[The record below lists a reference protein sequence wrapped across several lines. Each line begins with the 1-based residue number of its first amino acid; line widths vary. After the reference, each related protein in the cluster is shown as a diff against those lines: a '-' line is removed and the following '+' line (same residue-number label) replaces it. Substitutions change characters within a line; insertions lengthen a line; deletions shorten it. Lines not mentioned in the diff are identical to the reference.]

1 MTTRIR
7 ATAVLGLPAV
17 MACCSLPSATAAA
30 ASTVSP
36 LPASDYTV
44 RHVCAAP
51 APGYAGCLAL
61 RLVPQT
67 AAARAHT
74 HPLGMTRS
82 APIVA
87 AEAAEGVFGLRP
99 QDLHSAY
106 FSGEVPD
113 APASEPQTIALV
125 DAYDDPNAE
134 ADLKVYDK
142 EFALGE
148 LPKCTTGEVSNCFEK
163 VNQNGKAAPLP
174 SAEGEEAEGWALESA
189 TDIEVAHAVCRNCR
203 IMLVE
208 ANSAEYTDLEAAE
221 NTAVTLGATEVSN
234 SWGGGEPPFDSGAF
248 QHSGTVITA
257 AAGDNGY
264 LNWTEAEEAKSG
276 YFAGADYPA
285 SSPHVVAVGGTKLTL
300 SGGAR
305 QSETV
310 WNDGEEASGAAGG
323 GCSERFTAQPWQREV
338 PDWASVSCDVGGA
351 SKRAVADV
359 SADADPL
366 TGVAVY
372 DSVPYPEEG
381 GSTTVLDWVSIGGT
395 SVASPIIASMFAL
408 AGGAHKVE
416 YPAQTLYSHLGSK
429 LLYDVTEGGNGRCD
443 GVYLTCSGS
452 MSPLSALDCGQGT
465 LICNAAPG
473 YDGPTGVGT
482 PNGIA
487 AFEPGGEGKQQ
498 TEEKR
503 RAEEK
508 LREEEQRSEQER
520 EERQRKEREAE
531 EEKNKQGGNSAG
543 NGSTSGTSGGGT
555 SGAGASASTGA
566 SQAGGA
572 GPSKGA
578 SSATASGNAT
588 IELSA
593 FALTPRALLAL
604 HGTRPKASQLAFA
617 FTMNIAARIR
627 VKLAKLII
635 TRGHKRWQTLPYSLT
650 IAGARGR
657 DSARLSAHHA
667 LAPGRYRLTLTPVR
681 GVARTLTFT
690 AG

>member
-61 RLVPQT
+61 ELVPQT

-87 AEAAEGVFGLRP
+87 AEAAESVFGLRP

-106 FSGEVPD
+106 FPGEVPD

-148 LPKCTTGEVSNCFEK
+148 LPKCTTGEASNCFEK

-189 TDIEVAHAVCRNCR
+189 TDIEVAHAVCQNCR

-310 WNDGEEASGAAGG
+310 WNDAEEANGAAGG

-338 PDWASVSCDVGGA
+338 PDWASVGCDVGG
-351 SKRAVADV
+351 D
-359 SADADPL
+359 
-366 TGVAVY
+366 
-372 DSVPYPEEG
+372 
-381 GSTTVLDWVSIGGT
+381 I
-395 SVASPIIASMFAL
+395 
-408 AGGAHKVE
+408 
-416 YPAQTLYSHLGSK
+416 QT
-429 LLYDVTEGGNGRCD
+429 R
-443 GVYLTCSGS
+443 
-452 MSPLSALDCGQGT
+452 
-465 LICNAAPG
+465 
-473 YDGPTGVGT
+473 
-482 PNGIA
+482 
-487 AFEPGGEGKQQ
+487 
-498 TEEKR
+498 
-503 RAEEK
+503 
-508 LREEEQRSEQER
+508 
-520 EERQRKEREAE
+520 
-531 EEKNKQGGNSAG
+531 
-543 NGSTSGTSGGGT
+543 
-555 SGAGASASTGA
+555 
-566 SQAGGA
+566 
-572 GPSKGA
+572 
-578 SSATASGNAT
+578 
-588 IELSA
+588 
-593 FALTPRALLAL
+593 
-604 HGTRPKASQLAFA
+604 
-617 FTMNIAARIR
+617 
-627 VKLAKLII
+627 
-635 TRGHKRWQTLPYSLT
+635 
-650 IAGARGR
+650 RGR
-657 DSARLSAHHA
+657 RFRRRRPPDRGGRL
-667 LAPGRYRLTLTPVR
+667 
-681 GVARTLTFT
+681 
-690 AG
+690 